1 VWILESPH
9 IANKSP
15 VTGDSTSAL
24 IDRARREGLAQW
36 VVASGSSPKGVA
48 DGLRDRLS
56 VIAGMRRSH
65 SLTILDK
72 VLGDAAHVS
81 KRYLPVE

>member
-1 VWILESPH
+1 
-9 IANKSP
+9 
-15 VTGDSTSAL
+15 
-24 IDRARREGLAQW
+24 LAQW

-81 KRYLPVE
+81 KRYLPVK